1 MSEYCRVY
9 YDVIDDPKFKDIYPD
24 KVALGWW
31 LTLLLIADAMWPASA
46 PLPYGIDEGVLAR
59 LVTRQ
64 IVVVDGPMFRIKG
77 LDSERQKR
85 SKQAASA
92 ANMRWHSDRNATAS
106 AANMPSRAEPSKAEQ
121 SREDDGDANA
131 MRPHDAAAAFY
142 DLQGGQASPKA
153 LKWVDELSSEYGDDA
168 VISEMAQRVSDGRVD
183 LKATQSAL
191 ALAANQKRKEA
202 EARRKAA
209 EAKYQADLESRI
221 ANATPEEKAR
231 AEDIKAGI
239 DKFLKGGTA

>member
-77 LDSERQKR
+77 LDSERKKR
-85 SKQAASA
+85 SKAAASA
-92 ANMRWHSDRNATAS
+92 ANMRWHSERNATAS
-106 AANMPSRAEPSKAEQ
+106 GRDMPSRAEPSRAET
-121 SREDDGDANA
+121 SRADARDGDEK
-131 MRPHDAAAAFY
+131 PDAASVFY

-153 LKWVDELSSEYGDDA
+153 LKWVDELASEYGDDA
-168 VISEMAQRVSDGRVD
+168 VISGMAQHTAEGRVD

-209 EAKYQADLESRI
+209 EAKYDAELQARI
-221 ANATPEEKAR
+221 DNATPEERAR
-231 AEDIKAGI
+231 AEELKMGI
-239 DKFLKGGTA
+239 AAFLKGSAA